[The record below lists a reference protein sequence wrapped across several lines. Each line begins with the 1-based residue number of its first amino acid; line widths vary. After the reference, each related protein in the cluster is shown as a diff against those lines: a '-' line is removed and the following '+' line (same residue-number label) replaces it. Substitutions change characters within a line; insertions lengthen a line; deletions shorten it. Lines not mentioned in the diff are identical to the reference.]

1 MLGTIKKDF
10 MLILSDTRQRIFL
23 IFMIPFFLLSI
34 DTQNMEWL
42 YFVIIMG
49 VSHVLV
55 LTPFYYEASNNSASL
70 IASLPITRKEII
82 IYKYLSVFFYFLIT
96 IVYVGIYLWIINKIG
111 LANVDYFN
119 LAMIKKALPY
129 ILISMALT
137 LFVNFIFTMRIA
149 QIANMVI
156 YMIIVVG
163 SFNLAQKAIEGKT
176 DSFINFLDS
185 PGFLILSFGIF
196 ILSMI
201 FSVRLYG
208 KKDL

>member
-1 MLGTIKKDF
+1 MLGTVKKDF

-149 QIANMVI
+149 QIVNMVI
-156 YMIIVVG
+156 YIIIVVG
-163 SFNLAQKAIEGKT
+163 SFNLAQRAIEGKT
-176 DSFINFLDS
+176 NSFINFLDS